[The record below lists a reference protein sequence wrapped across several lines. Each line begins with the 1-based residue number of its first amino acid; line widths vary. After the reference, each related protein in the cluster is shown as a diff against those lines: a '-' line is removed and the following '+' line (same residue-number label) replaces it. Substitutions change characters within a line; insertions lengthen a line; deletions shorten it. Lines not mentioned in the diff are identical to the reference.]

1 MDFET
6 HNVVDID
13 FRIDVMDFY
22 GHNKN
27 KNQFNG
33 QWSNMRT

>member
-1 MDFET
+1 MDLKNY
-6 HNVVDID
+6 NVVD
-13 FRIDVMDFY
+13 MDFC
-22 GHNKN
+22 GHSNN